1 MSRPGEDRHATTR
14 LGGVSLLRMLVT
26 MTAIWVMITLY
37 SNERVLTPEVIARL
51 AMGGGGMAM
60 TTDQNSRFAR
70 LELLAYGA
78 LPFLLTL
85 RVGSTALV
93 LHLFSMLLTTEIGY
107 RELFRASLWGFSA
120 VMYGMSVHTL
130 RLALLGPDLTMA
142 DLSVVPDSLGALI
155 SSPSPT
161 MAYHALSLLSLHG
174 LLWIGIVFA
183 YFRFEC
189 CVSKRAA
196 LLVPCATWTTISLA
210 QLGLKT
216 FTAQILG

>member
-1 MSRPGEDRHATTR
+1 
-14 LGGVSLLRMLVT
+14 MLVT

-107 RELFRASLWGFSA
+107 RELFRASLWGSA
-120 VMYGMSVHTL
+120 
-130 RLALLGPDLTMA
+130 
-142 DLSVVPDSLGALI
+142 
-155 SSPSPT
+155 
-161 MAYHALSLLSLHG
+161 
-174 LLWIGIVFA
+174 
-183 YFRFEC
+183 
-189 CVSKRAA
+189 
-196 LLVPCATWTTISLA
+196 
-210 QLGLKT
+210 Q
-216 FTAQILG
+216 